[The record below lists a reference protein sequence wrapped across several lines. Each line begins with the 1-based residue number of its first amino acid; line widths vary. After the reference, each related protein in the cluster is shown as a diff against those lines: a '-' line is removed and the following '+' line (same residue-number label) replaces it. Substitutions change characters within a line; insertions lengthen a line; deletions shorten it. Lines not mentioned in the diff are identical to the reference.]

1 MTELSRPLHVVFVT
15 PKNPQSATS
24 RYRCHHFAEAL
35 SPDARVSI
43 HSVTDARFSLDAPDV
58 VVLHR
63 LRYHGEA
70 NRVLSAARAVGAVT
84 VASVDDLIFSPEYA
98 FQVGFTSPPDD
109 PAFYRY
115 HRAELDDHLR
125 TMRECDVVITSTEF
139 LANEARTA
147 LAAQPDKPV
156 YCLRNFLNAEMIAL
170 ADAAHE
176 LRNRRL
182 ATTPAARTIAYL
194 SGSPTHDV
202 DFAEIAQTLA
212 RVMTKHEETRLLLV
226 GTVTLPAVL
235 EPFASAGRVRR
246 HPFVPWR
253 DLFGLTAQ
261 ADITLA
267 PLDASRLFNHAK
279 SEIKALEAG
288 LIGVPTVATHT
299 EGTSEASVGVPCRAA
314 TEWEATLTRLIEGDA
329 AEAGDAARVWV
340 QAHGTVTAHRERV
353 ASVFAEISVRKS
365 GTVTNRSAAV
375 TRPWRERLM
384 ERLRDMEANYFK
396 RRMKLQRHW
405 RLLEGEIKKG
415 NR

>member
-1 MTELSRPLHVVFVT
+1 MTKLSRPLHVVFVT

-35 SPDARVSI
+35 APDASVSVYA
-43 HSVTDARFSLDAPDV
+43 VTDNRFILSAPDV

-70 NRVLSAARAVGAVT
+70 DRVLKAARAVGAVT
-84 VASVDDLIFSPEYA
+84 VASIDDLIFSPEYA
-98 FQVGFTSPPDD
+98 FQVGFNSPPDD

-125 TMRECDVVITSTEF
+125 TMQECDAVITSTEF
-139 LANEARTA
+139 LAKEARIA
-147 LAAQPDKPV
+147 LTDAKQV
-156 YCLRNFLNAEMIAL
+156 YCLRNFLNSEMVSL

-176 LRNRRL
+176 LRIRRL
-182 ATTPAARTIAYL
+182 ATKPAAKTLAYL

-202 DFAEIAQTLA
+202 DFAEIASPLA
-212 RVMTKHEETRLLLV
+212 RVMTKHEEMRLLLV
-226 GTVTLPAVL
+226 GTVTLPLAL
-235 EPFASAGRVRR
+235 QPFADAGRVRR

-253 DLFGLTAQ
+253 DLFALTAQ

-288 LIGVPTVATHT
+288 LVGVPTIATHT
-299 EGTSEASVGVPCRAA
+299 EGASEASVGIPCRTITDWE
-314 TEWEATLTRLIEGDA
+314 TELTRLIQGDA
-329 AEAGDAARVWV
+329 LEAGNTAREWV
-340 QAHGTVTAHRERV
+340 GSHATVTSHREHI
-353 ASVFAEISVRKS
+353 ASVFTEI
-365 GTVTNRSAAV
+365 AALKTSTTTANTATV

-384 ERLRDMEANYFK
+384 ERLREMEATHFK
-396 RRMKLQRHW
+396 RKLKLQRHW
-405 RLLEGEIKKG
+405 RLLESELKKSG
-415 NR
+415 